1 VNVNDSDACGK
12 KLLEM
17 VLGDLAVTVFAMQ
30 RGVRATSDFK
40 EMFTLSFL
48 YVIEC
53 VVGFAVVPH
62 PVTGALISTSHSIG
76 NTIIL
81 ERLTKQMVQ
90 SSDGPVNL
98 IETLPFKFLFQK
110 TLTSIPLP
118 FPSHC
123 LTTRSFLLGSP
134 LV

>member
-48 YVIEC
+48 YVLM
-53 VVGFAVVPH
+53 F
-62 PVTGALISTSHSIG
+62 
-76 NTIIL
+76 
-81 ERLTKQMVQ
+81 
-90 SSDGPVNL
+90 
-98 IETLPFKFLFQK
+98 
-110 TLTSIPLP
+110 
-118 FPSHC
+118 
-123 LTTRSFLLGSP
+123 FLLVTVSQRKRITLSLNVLLALLLSLILSP
-134 LV
+134 VHSSQQVIQLVIQLFSKD